1 MKGQRFSRTNMG
13 FFLLAFVVLADSLY
27 ANQPSWAVSTYDESL
42 LVLRAMFGSVDG
54 LLGGVDGL
62 TALQFKIFNV
72 SVMVF
77 ASIFVGSTITQGV
90 VATAGQGVLMGKKQ
104 GQSAYFTIFRS
115 SAGLISV
122 FPQYNGYSL
131 IQVAVMSIILKSMS
145 LAGELSSLI
154 LEQVMLDSP
163 VEMFQQAQGD
173 GAKLDAINMSL
184 LYNDQV
190 KSFYNSVFGMAV
202 DSVIANRQKP
212 DFAQKQFPQSLYKIE
227 SKGDDYVIKFE
238 GVDEEIELFGYG
250 INSTILNERIK
261 ERISPVV
268 SKVFNC
274 WPQAA
279 PADAGPRACGEP
291 DVIGPCGT
299 TKAQLKETI
308 IRQIN
313 AEHDLFSSL
322 FVLPIIEKRQDGQK
336 NEILGFA
343 NNWMM
348 FPFLYQAALDVK
360 SEGLNVSLEELISR
374 AFPKD
379 DSGELTAIND
389 VVSTKKY
396 TSLVGQ
402 NGTVTLPIVK
412 FAEYSGELLE
422 SESVELESVVPLRV
436 KPEVFGEDER
446 EEGKKLV
453 ENHLDYFSQAVHK
466 TPNFSGVEESSR
478 TVDPVFEREG
488 MVTLGEL
495 WGEVKTPR
503 EKYKNT
509 FFTSMHAEREAMRDP
524 VDAFI
529 RETGNKWIETYIGV
543 AKDDA
548 SDNVSETDKNPIPD
562 IVKNPIDALT
572 SLATTFSKDTLLFV
586 MTMIR
591 DVAAEQI
598 LNAEHTFWE
607 FFAIKLFTKTASS
620 VTAKLQETFNNGT
633 ACLTM
638 NFILPLGSSPARPAC
653 NPMFL
658 TLVPFPVFNPGFP
671 AELIPNVI
679 AQVVTTVANT
689 AMQVGDDLASSY
701 FALYYMYKTQFA
713 YAYYSYILIAATPL
727 MIVSNLLAIWV
738 PMLPPLVFFIA
749 VVGWLFAVIEAMIA
763 SPLVLLGMTF
773 PQGHDFLGSAQQAL
787 ILLLSVFVRAP
798 LIVIGF
804 FFSMLI
810 LYISMMALGYAVVPI
825 ILSLFEVHGNIE
837 LGDAFMMYAF
847 MLIIMYVT
855 TTLLSQTLA
864 LTYKL
869 PNSIVA
875 WIGGQQMEGVEA
887 AAVQQLQGVVSQ
899 QQPFQAIQSAGLSGS
914 SSAMDQKATTGTK
927 SGANIA

>member
-1 MKGQRFSRTNMG
+1 MKGQRLSRTNMG

-90 VATAGQGVLMGKKQ
+90 VASAGQGVLMGKKQ

-115 SAGLISV
+115 SAGLLSV

-163 VEMFQQAQGD
+163 IEMFQQAQGS
-173 GAKLDAINMSL
+173 GVKFDAANKSL
-184 LYNDQV
+184 LSNEQV

-202 DSVIANRQKP
+202 DSAIANRQKP

-227 SKGDDYVIKFE
+227 SKGSDYVIKFE
-238 GVDEEIELFGYG
+238 GVDEEIQLYGYG

-261 ERISPVV
+261 ERISPIV

-279 PADAGPRACGEP
+279 PADAGPRVCGEP
-291 DVIGPCGT
+291 DAMGPCGK
-299 TKAQLKETI
+299 TKSQLVESI

-322 FVLPIIEKRQDGQK
+322 FVLPIIEGEGGR
-336 NEILGFA
+336 NYEIQGFA

-360 SEGLNVSLEELISR
+360 SRGLNVKLEDLIKR

-379 DSGELTAIND
+379 GSNELTAIDD
-389 VVSTKKY
+389 VVSTKY
-396 TSLVGQ
+396 TSLGGQ
-402 NGTVTLPIVK
+402 KLAGTVTLPIVK
-412 FAEYSGELLE
+412 FAEYSGEALVT
-422 SESVELESVVPLRV
+422 ESVELKSVVPLRV
-436 KPEVFGEDER
+436 KPEVFGDTER
-446 EEGKKLV
+446 NDSRKLV
-453 ENHLDYFSQAVHK
+453 EGYLDHFSKAVHQ
-466 TPNFSGVEESSR
+466 PLSEEGSVYKSDPYRDR
-478 TVDPVFEREG
+478 TDTIFNDNDAP
-488 MVTLGEL
+488 EL
-495 WGEVKTPR
+495 QVLWNAFNPR
-503 EKYKNT
+503 GDYSNN
-509 FFTSMHAEREAMRDP
+509 FFTSMHAERVAMRDP
-524 VDAFI
+524 TDAFI
-529 RETGNKWIETYIGV
+529 RGTGNKWIETYIG
-543 AKDDA
+543 KEGD
-548 SDNVSETDKNPIPD
+548 PD

-572 SLATTFSKDTLLFV
+572 NLATTFSRDTLLFL

-591 DVAAEQI
+591 NVSAEQI

-607 FFAIKLFTKTASS
+607 FFAIKLFTKSAAQ
-620 VTAKLQETFNNGT
+620 VTETLQEIYNDGT
-633 ACLTM
+633 SCLIKNLIM
-638 NFILPLGSSPARPAC
+638 PIGSSTRRPAC

-658 TLVPFPVFNPGFP
+658 TLVPFPIFNPGFP

-679 AQVVTTVANT
+679 AQVVSTVANT

-787 ILLLSVFVRAP
+787 ILLLSVFIRAP

-804 FFSMLI
+804 FISMLI

-825 ILSLFEVHGNIE
+825 ILSLFEGSSTIM